1 MQADERRRR
10 IIEELKNSAVPISAG
25 KLAGLFGVS
34 RQIIV
39 GDIALLRASG
49 TDITAT
55 PRGYILTRG
64 SDGIVHRIPCR
75 HNSDEMKE
83 ELRILVDNGC
93 VVRDVIVEH
102 PIYGQL
108 VGQLDLRARH
118 DVSEFMKRIG
128 RSDAAPL
135 SDLTGGIHLHTI
147 LCPDEETYRRVLDEL
162 RKKGFLYE
170 DHSEDARSG
179 Y

>member
-1 MQADERRRR
+1 MQAESRRQN
-10 IIEELKNSAVPISAG
+10 IIEMLRNSKGPVSAG
-25 KLAGLFGVS
+25 KLAGMFGVS

-55 PRGYILTRG
+55 PRGYILTRT
-64 SDGIVHRIPCR
+64 SDGIVRRIPCR
-75 HNSDEMKE
+75 HRPGDMTE
-83 ELRILVDNGC
+83 ELRILVDYGC
-93 VVRDVIVEH
+93 LVKDVIVEH

-108 VGQLDLRARH
+108 VGQLDISTRH
-118 DVSEFMKRIG
+118 DVDEFIAQVF

-147 LCPDEETYRRVLDEL
+147 ICPDEETYERVMEKL
-162 RKKGFLYE
+162 KKRGFIF
-170 DHSEDARSG
+170 DDQN
-179 Y
+179 

>member
-1 MQADERRRR
+1 MQAGSRRQH
-10 IIEELKNSAVPISAG
+10 IIQVLRSSSGPVSAG
-25 KLAGLFGVS
+25 RLASMFGVS

-55 PRGYILTRG
+55 PRGYILTRTN
-64 SDGIVHRIPCR
+64 DGIIRRIPCR
-75 HNSDEMKE
+75 HRPEDMKQ

-93 VVRDVIVEH
+93 LVRDVIVEH

-108 VGQLDLRARH
+108 VGQLDISSRH
-118 DVSEFMKRIG
+118 DVDEFISQVSQ
-128 RSDAAPL
+128 SDAAPL

-147 LCPDEETYRRVLDEL
+147 ICPDLESRY
-162 RKKGFLYE
+162 
-170 DHSEDARSG
+170 
-179 Y
+179 

>member
-1 MQADERRRR
+1 MQAELRRQN
-10 IIEELKNSAVPISAG
+10 IIEALRSSSGPVSAG
-25 KLAGLFGVS
+25 RLAAMFRVS

-55 PRGYILTRG
+55 PRGYILTKA
-64 SDGIVHRIPCR
+64 SDGIVRRIPCR
-75 HNSDEMKE
+75 HRPEDMTE

-93 VVRDVIVEH
+93 LIKDVIVEH

-108 VGQLDLRARH
+108 VGQLNISTRH
-118 DVSEFMKRIG
+118 DVDEFIAQVF

-147 LCPDEETYRRVLDEL
+147 VCPDEETYDRVLEKL
-162 RKKGFLYE
+162 RSRGFIFE
-170 DHSEDARSG
+170 DHN
-179 Y
+179 

>member
-1 MQADERRRR
+1 MQAGSRRQN
-10 IIEELKNSAVPISAG
+10 IIQVLRSSSGPVSAG
-25 KLAGLFGVS
+25 RLASMFGVS

-55 PRGYILTRG
+55 PRGYILTRTN
-64 SDGIVHRIPCR
+64 DGIVRRIPCR
-75 HNSDEMKE
+75 HRPEDMKE

-93 VVRDVIVEH
+93 QIRDVIVEH

-108 VGQLDLRARH
+108 VGQLDISTRH
-118 DVSEFMKRIG
+118 DVDELISQVSQ
-128 RSDAAPL
+128 SDAAPL

-147 LCPDEETYRRVLDEL
+147 ICPDEETYDRVLEQL
-162 RKKGFLYE
+162 KNRGFIFE
-170 DHSEDARSG
+170 DHS
-179 Y
+179 